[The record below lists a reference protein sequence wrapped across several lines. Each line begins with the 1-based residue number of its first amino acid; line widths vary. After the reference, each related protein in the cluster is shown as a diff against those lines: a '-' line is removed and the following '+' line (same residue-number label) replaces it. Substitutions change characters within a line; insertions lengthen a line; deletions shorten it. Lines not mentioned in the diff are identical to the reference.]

1 MLIMHVTSLL
11 KGRKKSQVLR
21 GTITNSDIKHG
32 PDNTWSTKVFVNK
45 MNTLGKVTTKQV
57 PRQTQN
63 QHLSPCAL
71 TSGQATSVLIL
82 QWRDRQIDRQQPATQ
97 SLHRE
102 FCAWFSRET
111 CTTCVHYYS

>member
-45 MNTLGKVTTKQV
+45 MNTLRNRKVTTKQV
-57 PRQTQN
+57 PGQTQN
-63 QHLSPCAL
+63 GHLSPCIGRS
-71 TSGQATSVLIL
+71 T
-82 QWRDRQIDRQQPATQ
+82 D
-97 SLHRE
+97 
-102 FCAWFSRET
+102 
-111 CTTCVHYYS
+111 

>member
-1 MLIMHVTSLL
+1 LPECDSTIGQPNLGYKLLEQAMSLEEKTHSNLLGKFEMLIMHVTSLL

-82 QWRDRQIDRQQPATQ
+82 Q
-97 SLHRE
+97 
-102 FCAWFSRET
+102 
-111 CTTCVHYYS
+111 